1 MTQTPPLP
9 PAAPAIPPKPGYVQA
24 IAIMC
29 LVDGIL
35 SILGG
40 IGGVL
45 IPLCGLMVPCVGL
58 VTLCCVP
65 TLLYAVV
72 LGVLEIVYA
81 AQVLPDPIRGVRPAK
96 YLAIMQIVNIIN
108 GDVVSLTVGILSL
121 VFYNDAQV
129 KEYFRA
135 VECRRVCR

>member
-1 MTQTPPLP
+1 MTQMPPLP

-40 IGGVL
+40 VIGAVVL
-45 IPLCGLMVPCVGL
+45 VCGLI
-58 VTLCCVP
+58 TICCVP
-65 TLLYAVV
+65 IAIYSIV
-72 LGVLEIVYA
+72 LGILEIIYA
-81 AQVLPDPIRGVRPAK
+81 TQVLPDPIRAARPAN
-96 YLAIMQIVNIIN
+96 YVAIMQIVNIIN
-108 GDVVSLTVGILSL
+108 CDVISVTVGIVSL
-121 VFYNDAQV
+121 VFYSDPKV

-135 VECRRVCR
+135 VECQRIGR